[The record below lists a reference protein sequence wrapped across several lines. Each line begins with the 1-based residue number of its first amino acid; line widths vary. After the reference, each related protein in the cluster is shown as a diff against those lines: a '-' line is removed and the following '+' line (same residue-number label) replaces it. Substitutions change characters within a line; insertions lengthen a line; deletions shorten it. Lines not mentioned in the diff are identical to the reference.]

1 MTQFRSRGNVWPP
14 RGSAIRLRSPHI
26 HALPSVTDL
35 RRSSFST
42 PFDPHRTRVCV
53 HVFVRFDRTRC
64 LQGAVAWRCRAGRSG
79 VAKIGRGEGE
89 DGGRGLWID
98 IVTGVS
104 SGFLGGAT
112 ERVSRQTFGPMYQ
125 LNPARNAFAGTIGKR
140 RVVSTRRYPI
150 VVESRARVCL
160 SRSTCEFV
168 RVLNNNNNN

>member
-1 MTQFRSRGNVWPP
+1 METFDRLVVP
-14 RGSAIRLRSPHI
+14 RFDYDRRIYALYRALQILLLHPLRPSS
-26 HALPSVTDL
+26 HAC
-35 RRSSFST
+35 
-42 PFDPHRTRVCV
+42 VCV
-53 HVFVRFDRTRC
+53 HVLVRFDRTRC

>member
-1 MTQFRSRGNVWPP
+1 MVP
-14 RGSAIRLRSPHI
+14 RFDYDRRIYALYRALQILLLHPLRPSS
-26 HALPSVTDL
+26 HACVC
-35 RRSSFST
+35 
-42 PFDPHRTRVCV
+42 VCV
-53 HVFVRFDRTRC
+53 HVLVRFDRTRC

>member
-1 MTQFRSRGNVWPP
+1 MTQFRSRLTASWF
-14 RGSAIRLRSPHI
+14 RDSTIAAYTRFTERY
-26 HALPSVTDL
+26 
-35 RRSSFST
+35 RSSFSI

-53 HVFVRFDRTRC
+53 CVHVLVRFDRTRC

>member
-1 MTQFRSRGNVWPP
+1 MTQFRSRLTASWF
-14 RGSAIRLRSPHI
+14 RDSTTIAAYTRFTERY
-26 HALPSVTDL
+26 
-35 RRSSFST
+35 RSSFST

-53 HVFVRFDRTRC
+53 HVLVRFDRTRC